1 MRNIYVVTHT
11 QSKHHTNGLV
21 GGWYDTGLTSFGKRQ
36 AQTIAKRLD
45 GLILRPDISLVSS
58 DLMRASETAK
68 VIGDR
73 IGISTVLM
81 SGLRENSYGRADGKE
96 QNWLD
101 ARMTTAPDHNRLDH
115 VVVEGAESK
124 RTFVE
129 RIYTSMEALPETSD
143 VIIVT
148 HGYALT
154 FVIASWI
161 GMRIEDA
168 GYVNFRATPGGLTHL
183 YEDDFFNNRAV
194 RFINDVS
201 HLPKHSRP

>member
-11 QSKHHTNGLV
+11 QSEHHINGLV
-21 GGWYDTGLTSFGKRQ
+21 GGWHDTGLTSFGKHQ
-36 AQTIAKRLD
+36 AQATAKRLD
-45 GLILRPDISLVSS
+45 MLVSQPDVGLVSS
-58 DLMRASETAK
+58 DLKRASETAK
-68 VIGDR
+68 IIGDR
-73 IGISTVLM
+73 IGVLAVLTN
-81 SGLRENSYGRADGKE
+81 GLRENSYGRADGKK
-96 QNWLD
+96 QNWLNE
-101 ARMTTAPDHNRLDH
+101 RIVTAPDHDRLDH

-124 RTFVE
+124 RTFIE
-129 RIYTSMEALPETSD
+129 RIYASMGALPKKPD

-183 YEDDFFNNRAV
+183 QEDDFYRNRAV

-201 HLPKHSRP
+201 HLPEE